1 MKATVNFYCPYAQL
15 CAQASDPAE
24 GDTYTLLTLEQMRK
38 LSVILLVLAANHS
51 IAQYTK
57 LRNSVGLTGGTL
69 NSSQSI
75 ASGLS
80 VYLDRNL
87 LTMKNASFSLS
98 TRLVLG
104 TEDKTGLVF
113 PAILILLMLESYTNT
128 TPDLSSLN
136 INAKLFSEFPLML
149 HYNYGLGSGSY
160 NDHRFGFY
168 FGAGLSY
175 MLTGYTDT
183 AGIGQSTSFF
193 GYKMDFG
200 VRFHR
205 DIDINLSQTISLQP
219 NIGQIHNPA
228 FYQLTISKSF

>member
-1 MKATVNFYCPYAQL
+1 
-15 CAQASDPAE
+15 
-24 GDTYTLLTLEQMRK
+24 MRK
-38 LSVILLVLAANHS
+38 LSVILLVLATNHS

-57 LRNSVGLTGGTL
+57 TRSSAGVTGGTL

-104 TEDKTGLVF
+104 TEDKTGLIF
-113 PAILILLMLESYTNT
+113 PAILVLFMLEGYSNT
-128 TPDLSSLN
+128 TPDLGNLN

-149 HYNYGLGSGSY
+149 HYNYGLGSGCY
-160 NDHRFGFY
+160 NDHRFGLY
-168 FGAGLSY
+168 FGAGLCY
-175 MLTGYTDT
+175 MITGYTDT
-183 AGIGQSTSFF
+183 AGIGQSSSFF
-193 GYKMDFG
+193 GYKMDAG
-200 VRFHR
+200 VRFHG

-219 NIGQIHNPA
+219 NIGQIRSPV
-228 FYQLTISKSF
+228 FYELTIAKSF

>member
-1 MKATVNFYCPYAQL
+1 MKNLFL
-15 CAQASDPAE
+15 
-24 GDTYTLLTLEQMRK
+24 
-38 LSVILLVLAANHS
+38 ILLLLAVNNS
-51 IAQYTK
+51 YAQYTK
-57 LRNSVGLTGGTL
+57 FHGSVGLTGGTL

-80 VYLDRNL
+80 INMDRNV

-98 TRLVLG
+98 IRLVLG

-113 PAILILLMLESYTNT
+113 PAILVLLMLEGYANT
-128 TPDLSSLN
+128 SPDLGNLN

-149 HYNYGLGSGSY
+149 HYNYGLGSGCY

-175 MLTGYTDT
+175 VLTGYTDT
-183 AGIGQSTSFF
+183 AGIGQSTSFL
-193 GYKMDFG
+193 GYKMDAG

-219 NIGQIHNPA
+219 NIGQIHNPV
-228 FYQLTISKSF
+228 FYQLTISKSFR